1 MKSKILLRK
10 INSYRSDHI
19 ESFVQESVNLLEN
32 KRQLFGPTNKIL
44 LKPNLL
50 RGFDPEKCVTTHPA
64 LIDAV
69 CRILKDLGINK
80 IDLSDSPAMG
90 SLISVAKKAGYGD
103 LSKRYGVRITPL
115 SHPIS
120 LNTDENIPSL
130 KIAGSIREY
139 DSIINLPK
147 FKSHCQM
154 TLTLSVK
161 NLFGLVIG
169 KRKPVL
175 HCLVKNDKLTF
186 GKMLIDIAKQVAPSL
201 TIIDGINAMQ
211 GNGPINGSPYPLGI
225 LAAGQDMIALD
236 RVMTEI
242 VGVPWKSI
250 YTLEAARIKNY
261 GQWDLEQIEYI
272 GELNIDS
279 FKVSDFKLAKFPMD
293 ITFNP
298 FRLAKSFLK
307 NFYEVGIKERLAREI

>member
-50 RGFDPEKCVTTHPA
+50 RGFDPDKCVTTHPA

-261 GQWDLEQIEYI
+261 GQWDLEQIDYI

-307 NFYEVGIKERLAREI
+307 HFYEVGIKERLAREI

>member
-10 INSYRSDHI
+10 IDSYRSDHI

-115 SHPIS
+115 SYPIS
-120 LNTDENIPSL
+120 LNTDENIPGL

-225 LAAGQDMIALD
+225 LAAGQDMTALD

-242 VGVPWKSI
+242 IGVPWKSI

-307 NFYEVGIKERLAREI
+307 QFYEVEIKERLAREI

>member
-103 LSKRYGVRITPL
+103 LSKRYGVRIIPL

-261 GQWDLEQIEYI
+261 GQWDLEQIDYI

-307 NFYEVGIKERLAREI
+307 QFYEVGIKERLAREI

>member
-10 INSYRSDHI
+10 IDSYRSDHI

-90 SLISVAKKAGYGD
+90 SLISVAKKAGYGN
-103 LSKRYGVRITPL
+103 LSKRYGVRIIPL

-120 LNTDENIPSL
+120 LNTDENIPGL

-261 GQWDLEQIEYI
+261 GQWDLEQIDYI
-272 GELNIDS
+272 GELDIDS

>member
-10 INSYRSDHI
+10 IDSYRSDHI

-80 IDLSDSPAMG
+80 IDISDSPAMG

-115 SHPIS
+115 SYPIS
-120 LNTDENIPSL
+120 LNTDENIPGL

-225 LAAGQDMIALD
+225 LAAGQDMTALD

-242 VGVPWKSI
+242 IGVPWKSI

-261 GQWDLEQIEYI
+261 GQWELEQIECI

-307 NFYEVGIKERLAREI
+307 HFYEVGIKERLAREI